1 MAARTSPPTVL
12 LLSIST
18 CLLAACGGGGGAV
31 RADTPPPSL
40 APPPVP
46 CSPPLTA
53 DCVVADVAGATDQQ
67 MTGGR
72 QSDHRLIKRG
82 GGTLTLISQPNTF
95 GPPVVDYRFSGGTT
109 IEDGRLRVASSAS
122 LHSDV
127 LVQTGG
133 RLELFGTMTGNA
145 TNHGGMYLWDT
156 VVGDVTNDGVLT
168 PGAYN
173 GNDLVVPA
181 RIQGDFSQTA
191 AGTLEAVIGA
201 VSGGFVWVTGRAD
214 IAGTLRLV
222 AYTDA
227 WGPYPLP
234 VAPFS
239 LTVLHADGGVFG
251 QFSGWTSPG
260 LFLTGN
266 LRYLSND
273 IFFDATSLSA
283 AQVMSAAGAGD
294 ALTLGAAGN
303 FDRAL
308 GSAGGFT
315 GLPRDGLSDTQRRF
329 LASAAVIQRVQ
340 DYDQA
345 IRTFDSLSGHGHAAA
360 VNALLQQAA
369 LPAPGLIA
377 HLGRLHAGSTS
388 GPWSAQ
394 AAVASGD
401 AGMFSDTHAGYDQW
415 LSDRVLLGSSFGWS
429 QGSLQFDRSGGRALD
444 RSPQWDVYLRRNGD
458 ADTYVLGNVGY
469 GHHQLGFDRQIDL
482 GIGRQ
487 RAHAERSLDVMHAYA
502 EAGRD
507 FRVGQGRMTPFAAL
521 SYAALRGAGFTEQ
534 GNTGFEL
541 IAQPAFHQRTSAAAG
556 LRFGQDWR
564 RGGGRWTQLNLAAG
578 YRQLLD
584 QRDDARAAFTG
595 TPDVQFAL
603 AGLPPGNG
611 SGWLQ
616 LNLGTGGQHWAWLLN
631 YDRQAGDQAVSLGAQ
646 LKF

>member
-1 MAARTSPPTVL
+1 MTARTSSPSVL
-12 LLSIST
+12 LLAIST

-53 DCVVADVAGATDQQ
+53 DCVADVPGTIDQE
-67 MTGGR
+67 MIGGR
-72 QSDHRLIKRG
+72 QSNHRLIKRG
-82 GGTLTLISQPNTF
+82 GGKLTLISLPNTF

-109 IEDGRLRVASSAS
+109 IEDGSLRVASSAS

-145 TNHGGMYLWDT
+145 TNHGGMSLWDT
-156 VVGDVTNDGVLT
+156 VVGDVINDGVLT

-227 WGPYPLP
+227 WGSYPLP

-260 LFLTGN
+260 LFITGS
-266 LRYLSND
+266 LRYLTND
-273 IFFDATSLSA
+273 IFFDASSISA
-283 AQVMSAAGAGD
+283 AQVMSVAGAGD

-308 GSAGGFT
+308 DNAGGFT
-315 GLPRDGLSDTQRRF
+315 GLPRDGLTDTQRRF
-329 LASAAVIQRVQ
+329 LASAAIIQRLQ

-360 VNALLQQAA
+360 IDALLRQAA

-377 HLGRLHAGSTS
+377 HVGKLHAGSAS
-388 GPWSAQ
+388 GPWSEQ
-394 AAVASGD
+394 ATMTSRG
-401 AGMFSDTHAGYDQW
+401 AGIFSDTRAGYDQW

-429 QGSLQFDRSGGRALD
+429 QGSLQFDRSGGQARD

-458 ADTYVLGNVGY
+458 GDSYALGNVGY
-469 GHHQLGFDRQIDL
+469 GHHQLGLARRIDL

-487 RAHAERSLDVMHAYA
+487 SVSAERSLDVMHVYA
-502 EAGRD
+502 EVGRD
-507 FRVGQGRMTPFAAL
+507 FRLGQGRLTPFTAL
-521 SYAALRGAGFTEQ
+521 SYAALHGAGFTEQ
-534 GNTGFEL
+534 GGTGFEL
-541 IAQPAFHQRTSAAAG
+541 IAQPSFHQRTSALAG
-556 LRFGQDWR
+556 LRFGRDWR
-564 RGGGRWTQLNLAAG
+564 WGGGHWAQLNLTSG
-578 YRQLLD
+578 YLELLD
-584 QRDDARAAFTG
+584 AHDNAHAAFTG
-595 TPDVQFAL
+595 TPDVTFAL
-603 AGLPPGNG
+603 DGPPQQRG

-616 LNLGTGGQHWAWLLN
+616 LNFGTGGRRWAWLLS
-631 YDRQAGDQAVSLGAQ
+631 YDRQASDEVVSLGTQ
-646 LKF
+646 FRF